1 MTQLFDANAFM
12 QATFEGEND
21 TVRIPIPAEEWD
33 AIAEKVDLS
42 QWTSK
47 DGSKSGL
54 KLTILWEIMSD
65 EVREITGRSKN
76 VVRQDIMLD
85 LTDDARLDMGKGMNV
100 ALGKLRQAVGL
111 NTPGEAFSFPMIQ
124 GRNAKI
130 KVKHEMYEN
139 EIQAKVGGVIA
150 A

>member
-42 QWTSK
+42 QWNSK